1 MGKSVTEKN
10 REFNKAQTTFS
21 EFGVKYV
28 KTWTKK
34 ELKKYLTQPIVIP
47 YGDYGF
53 FVGPYEINGINKEC
67 WRVTQKDGKIIGDFY
82 NKAAAIAYCMCNV
95 DQKYSKAEE
104 IYFID
109 SMLGKLSNDLLF
121 YENSLQHSEKS
132 KNKLKEYITLNRYTE
147 AKFKR
152 KEFLNL
158 LKKTLISAKYMKF
171 GKQPL

>member
-1 MGKSVTEKN
+1 M
-10 REFNKAQTTFS
+10 
-21 EFGVKYV
+21 Y
-28 KTWTKK
+28 
-34 ELKKYLTQPIVIP
+34 
-47 YGDYGF
+47 
-53 FVGPYEINGINKEC
+53 
-67 WRVTQKDGKIIGDFY
+67 
-82 NKAAAIAYCMCNV
+82 NV